1 LRFVT
6 FFRDWESLE
15 AFKGAS
21 FSRSDSQ
28 SSAAEDGDVKI
39 LLYTLSGRT
48 KKKLKRKAQQLIQ
61 ITYFNQKGAL
71 QKPMFKMLGVSFVV
85 SVEGPC
91 MIAA

>member
-1 LRFVT
+1 M
-6 FFRDWESLE
+6 
-15 AFKGAS
+15 
-21 FSRSDSQ
+21 
-28 SSAAEDGDVKI
+28 
-39 LLYTLSGRT
+39 
-48 KKKLKRKAQQLIQ
+48 KRKAQQIIQ